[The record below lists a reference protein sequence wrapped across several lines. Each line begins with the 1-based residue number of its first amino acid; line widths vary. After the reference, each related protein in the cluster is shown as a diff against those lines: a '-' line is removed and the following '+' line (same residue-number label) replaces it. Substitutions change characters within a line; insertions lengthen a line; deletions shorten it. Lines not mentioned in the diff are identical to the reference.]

1 MMGTETSESPVAGVA
16 EVFKALK
23 SCCNKEVV
31 QMVNAVF
38 EFQLTG
44 KEPGVWYLDLKDN
57 EGKYCIS
64 HVDSSVYY

>member
-1 MMGTETSESPVAGVA
+1 MMGIETSESPIEGVA
-16 EVFKALK
+16 EVFEAIK

-31 QMVNAVF
+31 QVVNAAF

-57 EGKYCIS
+57 EGKY
-64 HVDSSVYY
+64 SVS